1 MHFREDQSLVELA
14 NGPYRQALII
24 FNSPSFFTHAFT
36 TFFAGLFW
44 LTAAVINPEDG
55 PLFRRL
61 SRLDETRYL
70 AVRILP
76 VSAIML
82 YAAAFP
88 ISDVV
93 PPVRGMELLRCALGV
108 GLGLLTFE
116 AYALLSRLVA
126 SKFGFKR
133 GHVLLV
139 LLVCLIFLLHFF
151 PKLLTVVSL
160 FKLLAGITAFYILV
174 TLAVPRWRYWIFVLC
189 VFLPLLIG
197 GLDRYKYSF
206 PQMEAMYACPVKLK
220 ERLAGAAEVP
230 AGYECNDKSI
240 PAAPRRLTPAEALAR
255 FSDEQKHQGVS
266 LKGHRL
272 IVVATSGGAYRATFW
287 TALVLDRLRDMSR
300 KNAAAAGLANSIRLI
315 TGASG
320 GMVGGAYYATLDA
333 NELASADSNDR
344 LVALIETDIKQRQI
358 AQDSMRSWQYD
369 LPLPRDSLSDVAQQL
384 SNWDSLYLFAP
395 RSVFGLGPISDDRG
409 RTLQTHWRRLGLSHG
424 KTVTFETLGASVAAG
439 GGASLILSPMIVET
453 GQPLLISDL
462 DLSGIADASGHDTM
476 DFFAAFPGSWHDFT
490 VQTAVRMSATFPYV
504 APAVPLPTQPPRR
517 VVDAGYFDNYGMTAA
532 LSYLRQASVRQWMK
546 DNKLT
551 GAIIVQLNAFPV
563 LSDKSVNA
571 DATKQPYDDCAESA
585 PYEGADPFGWLLSPF
600 EGLTSARERSMLF
613 RSELALGALKEIYAK
628 DDLKLTRVAFENAA
642 RSSLS
647 WYLPKANLDCMRT
660 ELENAQNAQ
669 AFESVA
675 RAWSGAGGDFDWP
688 IR

>member
-1 MHFREDQSLVELA
+1 MSAIGANTTASQLTRLWRALSEPVGRLSHHWFIFFLLVQFPFLAVWGAVGVLYGLPLHFREDQSLVELA

-151 PKLLTVVSL
+151 PKLLT
-160 FKLLAGITAFYILV
+160 G
-174 TLAVPRWRYWIFVLC
+174 
-189 VFLPLLIG
+189 
-197 GLDRYKYSF
+197 
-206 PQMEAMYACPVKLK
+206 
-220 ERLAGAAEVP
+220 
-230 AGYECNDKSI
+230 
-240 PAAPRRLTPAEALAR
+240 
-255 FSDEQKHQGVS
+255 
-266 LKGHRL
+266 
-272 IVVATSGGAYRATFW
+272 
-287 TALVLDRLRDMSR
+287 
-300 KNAAAAGLANSIRLI
+300 
-315 TGASG
+315 
-320 GMVGGAYYATLDA
+320 
-333 NELASADSNDR
+333 
-344 LVALIETDIKQRQI
+344 
-358 AQDSMRSWQYD
+358 
-369 LPLPRDSLSDVAQQL
+369 
-384 SNWDSLYLFAP
+384 
-395 RSVFGLGPISDDRG
+395 
-409 RTLQTHWRRLGLSHG
+409 
-424 KTVTFETLGASVAAG
+424 
-439 GGASLILSPMIVET
+439 
-453 GQPLLISDL
+453 
-462 DLSGIADASGHDTM
+462 
-476 DFFAAFPGSWHDFT
+476 
-490 VQTAVRMSATFPYV
+490 
-504 APAVPLPTQPPRR
+504 
-517 VVDAGYFDNYGMTAA
+517 
-532 LSYLRQASVRQWMK
+532 MK